1 MPILVCP
8 LSRVTEVVAARR
20 PQRVVSLLDPDVA
33 FPELGPAYAERHL
46 RLSFHDVH
54 AGAEGATPPSV
65 AHITEL
71 LAFLSA
77 RDSTD
82 TILIHCR
89 AGIGRSTA
97 TAFVAACLDHP
108 DVSEREIAIA
118 LRRTSPTARPNET
131 LIRLADAA
139 MQRQGRMS
147 AAIRETGRGLA
158 WVTVQEGE
166 PFEMQS
172 VYVAPA
178 SHP

>member
-8 LSRVTEVVAARR
+8 LSRVTEVVAARK
-20 PQRVVSLLDPDVA
+20 PQRVVSLLDPEFA
-33 FPELGPAYAERHL
+33 FPDLGPTYAGRHL

-54 AGAEGATPPSV
+54 TKAGGATPPSV

-71 LAFLSA
+71 LAFV
-77 RDSTD
+77 STRNHAE

-97 TAFVAACLDHP
+97 TGFIVACLENP

-131 LIRLADAA
+131 LIALADAA
-139 MQRQGRMS
+139 MHRGGRMT
-147 AAIRETGRGLA
+147 AAIDETGRGLA

-166 PFEMQS
+166 PFEMPS

-178 SHP
+178 SPQ